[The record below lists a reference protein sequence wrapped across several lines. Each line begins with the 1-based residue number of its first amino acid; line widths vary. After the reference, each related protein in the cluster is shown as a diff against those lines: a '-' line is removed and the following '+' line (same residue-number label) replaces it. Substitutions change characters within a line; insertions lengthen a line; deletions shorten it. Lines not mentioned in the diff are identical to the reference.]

1 MSLPEIY
8 PIVDPLEGVSIDQ
21 FDIGDMIYCTILG
34 FTDEESQRRIVDEFP
49 GHFDAENKNT
59 VPLEATI
66 VSKEIMPSVSKN
78 FVLIK
83 VQIGSSFVAKS
94 IVLRSIRL
102 MYDPDKMKNRL
113 RSLKSEAASDS
124 ISLAEVMSK
133 HRRIQSGLNQTIT
146 EKKSNSFG
154 DFFLGMLLLL
164 LIGGLIIMIIY
175 YFLLT

>member
-1 MSLPEIY
+1 
-8 PIVDPLEGVSIDQ
+8 
-21 FDIGDMIYCTILG
+21 
-34 FTDEESQRRIVDEFP
+34 
-49 GHFDAENKNT
+49 
-59 VPLEATI
+59 
-66 VSKEIMPSVSKN
+66 
-78 FVLIK
+78 
-83 VQIGSSFVAKS
+83 
-94 IVLRSIRL
+94 

-113 RSLKSEAASDS
+113 KSLKSEAASDS

-164 LIGGLIIMIIY
+164 LMGGLIIMIIY